1 MMIEMSRNGKQKTK
15 KSYSVRGSL
24 MDETQRTS
32 QEISKSQKKAVFQ
45 SERLLRIIVSKNPIW
60 LVLLYVGI
68 IVRKRRLRLRE
79 PEELSQI
86 TH

>member
-32 QEISKSQKKAVFQ
+32 QEISKSQKKAMFQ
-45 SERLLRIIVSKNPIW
+45 SEIIEKYYKKNHH
-60 LVLLYVGI
+60 LVGI
-68 IVRKRRLRLRE
+68 IICHIALKRRLRLRE